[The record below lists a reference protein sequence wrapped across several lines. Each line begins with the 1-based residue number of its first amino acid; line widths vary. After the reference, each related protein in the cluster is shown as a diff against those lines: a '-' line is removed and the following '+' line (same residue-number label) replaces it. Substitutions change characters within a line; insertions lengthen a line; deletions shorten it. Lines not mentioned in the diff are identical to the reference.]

1 LQTSKLG
8 EQILAPFNPLRID
21 GNTRHRT
28 HLHTL
33 GLVKMPHA
41 FGALVWVYFV
51 NFWPEKNGFIGA
63 LGLTDIAI
71 DAFIG
76 DHQGHKKSIKGLNK
90 NQLSQLKPLL
100 PA

>member
-1 LQTSKLG
+1 
-8 EQILAPFNPLRID
+8 
-21 GNTRHRT
+21 
-28 HLHTL
+28 
-33 GLVKMPHA
+33 MPHA
-41 FGALVWVYFV
+41 LGALVGVDFV
-51 NFWPEKNGFIGA
+51 NFWPKKNSFIGT

-100 PA
+100 PS